1 MAKSGKLL
9 RQAHVL
15 HREKR
20 AQWEASLQARR
31 EEVFGKIPRLREIDF
46 ALRDS
51 VQALVSAALG
61 GNFNLEARI
70 NSIEEKNLALQKE
83 AEILLLQAGYPA
95 NYLDPAPLC
104 TLCDDTGYRDTARC
118 SCLLDIYNTLQAQ
131 ELSKLL
137 DLGQENFDAFS
148 LEYYDDRNIHP
159 GFGITARQNMEINY
173 SLCQDYARNFTPRSG
188 NLLLMGG
195 PGLGKTFLSSCIAKT
210 VSEAG
215 FSVVYDTSA
224 SLFSR
229 FEEERF
235 RRGEDPETAQEEVE
249 RYLNCD
255 LLILDDLGTE
265 MVTSFVIS
273 TLYTLLN
280 TRLLRKKQT
289 VISSNFSLD
298 DLGAK
303 YTPRIMSRLEG
314 EYARLTFF
322 GEDIRKLKRD
332 LTT

>member
-1 MAKSGKLL
+1 MTKSGKLL
-9 RQAHVL
+9 RRAGEL

-20 AQWEASLQARR
+20 AQWEAALQARR
-31 EEVFGKIPRLREIDF
+31 EKVFSKIPRLREIDI
-46 ALRDS
+46 ALRDK
-51 VQALVSAALG
+51 VQALVSLALDG
-61 GNFNLEARI
+61 PFDLDAQLD
-70 NSIEEKNLALQKE
+70 SIEEKSLALQRE
-83 AEILLLQAGYPA
+83 AEALLVRAGYPA
-95 NYLDPAPLC
+95 DYLDLSPQCP
-104 TLCDDTGYRDTARC
+104 LCDDTGYKDTAHC
-118 SCLLDIYNTLQAQ
+118 SCLLDIYHTLQTQ
-131 ELSKLL
+131 ELSSLL

-148 LEYYDDRNIHP
+148 LSYYDDRTIHP

-173 SLCQDYARNFTPRSG
+173 NICLDYARNFGPKSG

-215 FSVVYDTSA
+215 FSVVDDTSA
-224 SLFSR
+224 NLFSH
-229 FEEERF
+229 FEVEKF
-235 RRGEDPETAQEEVE
+235 RKGEDPETAQEEVE

-273 TLYTLLN
+273 ALYTLLN
-280 TRLLRKKQT
+280 TRMLRKKQT

-314 EYARLTFF
+314 EYERVTFF
-322 GEDIRKLKRD
+322 GEDIRKLKNQK
-332 LTT
+332 